1 MHNHQPVHEVRLGLI
16 KATIWANA
24 TAHGTHYR
32 VILTRLYKAGEQGQR
47 APSLRRQ
54 DLPLPA
60 KVIDW
65 THVWLLTQTGSQT
78 KH

>member
-1 MHNHQPVHEVRLGLI
+1 MNNQQPVHEIRLGAI

-24 TAHGTHYR
+24 TAHGTRYR
-32 VILTRLYKAGEQGQR
+32 VTLTRLDTAGEQWQR
-47 APSLRRQ
+47 CHSFRRQ
-54 DLPLPA
+54 DLPLLA

-65 THVWLLTQTGSQT
+65 TYVWLLTQSGTS